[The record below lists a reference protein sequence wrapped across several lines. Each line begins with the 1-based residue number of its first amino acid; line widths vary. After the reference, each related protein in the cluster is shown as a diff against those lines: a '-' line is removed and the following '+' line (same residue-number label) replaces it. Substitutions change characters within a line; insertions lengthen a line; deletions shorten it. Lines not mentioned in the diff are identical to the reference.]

1 MLFSLKCQFR
11 WNGLPLD
18 SQAAAVLSRNIS
30 HPWLTFCNIFM
41 YYETENLESGDDS
54 HSCSCLRWGHNDI
67 RGNLPYHHKL
77 CLHLIANS
85 RNREPVSLTIFFDLP
100 RVLLVTV
107 WTGGGG
113 GGELQS
119 CASASGSATASIY
132 TGGAPDTLT
141 TFGYFLFSGMIL
153 DFHLISVSDFLSC
166 PVE

>member
-85 RNREPVSLTIFFDLP
+85 RNREPVSLTIFFDLA

-113 GGELQS
+113 EGN
-119 CASASGSATASIY
+119 CRA
-132 TGGAPDTLT
+132 APLLLVLPWLLSTLAVLLTHPPPLDTFYSL
-141 TFGYFLFSGMIL
+141 G
-153 DFHLISVSDFLSC
+153 
-166 PVE
+166 